1 MNHALIIDDNQKNA
15 VVLATMLT
23 DENITST
30 QLLNP
35 YDLES
40 LLDTLHDVA
49 VVFLD
54 LEMPGLDGYDVLK
67 KLKANERFKSIPI
80 VAYTVHIS
88 EIHAALQSG
97 FNGFLGK
104 PLNADKFP
112 QQIARIL
119 RGEPVWETM

>member
-1 MNHALIIDDNQKNA
+1 MSHALIIDDNAKNA
-15 VVLATMLT
+15 NVLATMLNQ
-23 DENITST
+23 EQVTST

-35 YDLES
+35 YDLDTV
-40 LLDTLHDVA
+40 LDTLREIA

-54 LEMPGLDGYDVLK
+54 LEMPGIDGYDVLK
-67 KLKANERFKSIPI
+67 KLKANERFNAIPI
-80 VAYTVHIS
+80 IAYTVHIS